1 MKKLTLLCLAILA
14 LVAFPAFAQETGGAV
29 AADHGPDWGILAA
42 GFAIG
47 VAAFGGSIGQA
58 KAVAAAVSGMAR
70 NPGAAGKVQTAMII
84 GLAFIESLVIYA
96 LLIAL
101 KGAKIF

>member
-1 MKKLTLLCLAILA
+1 MKKLTFLCFALLV
-14 LVAFPAFAQETGGAV
+14 LVAFPAFAQEA
-29 AADHGPDWGILAA
+29 AADHGPNWGMLAA

-101 KGAKIF
+101 KGAGIF

>member
-1 MKKLTLLCLAILA
+1 MKKLTFLCLAVLA
-14 LVAFPAFAQETGGAV
+14 LVAFPAFAQETAEK
-29 AADHGPDWGILAA
+29 AADHGPNWGMLAA

-101 KGAKIF
+101 KGAGIF

>member
-1 MKKLTLLCLAILA
+1 MKKLTFLCLAVLA
-14 LVAFPAFAQETGGAV
+14 LVAFPAFAQETAA

-101 KGAKIF
+101 KGAGIF